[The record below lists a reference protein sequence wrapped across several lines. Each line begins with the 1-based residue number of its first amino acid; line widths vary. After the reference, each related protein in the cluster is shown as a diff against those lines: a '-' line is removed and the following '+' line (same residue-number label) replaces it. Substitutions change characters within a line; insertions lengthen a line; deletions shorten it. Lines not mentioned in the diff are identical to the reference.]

1 MEADRDGVPTYFP
14 LLNSYPSGLPHHP
27 SNVLRKGNTSGE
39 ASLLGWQP
47 KSVDS
52 WVKGRRMGWTL
63 TVGQWFDVRISL
75 LV

>member
-1 MEADRDGVPTYFP
+1 MPTQFLKALPCSTPTLQGFP
-14 LLNSYPSGLPHHP
+14 TIPQVGPEKVYTPG
-27 SNVLRKGNTSGE
+27 G

-52 WVKGRRMGWTL
+52 RVKERRMGWTL
-63 TVGQWFDVRISL
+63 TVGQWFYVRISL